1 MADPNLELRGV
12 VVLLTLPDFLP
23 FPISSFFYPKYGGP
37 SPRSATENLSRFDCS
52 SAKTKN
58 TRLQRCFPFHQRKV
72 LRSIFAG
79 YVPPASQNPY
89 PILAEFY

>member
-37 SPRSATENLSRFDCS
+37 SPRSATVEN
-52 SAKTKN
+52 
-58 TRLQRCFPFHQRKV
+58 
-72 LRSIFAG
+72 
-79 YVPPASQNPY
+79 
-89 PILAEFY
+89 